1 MVSIDYLAYGFKRLF
16 RKPILEVIHFGF
28 YNSKL
33 IPIHVHNKLMLKR
46 KGDLSISDY
55 EFAINILGLNLSDNS
70 GIYESVYQYT
80 LTKDKTSFFFDPDN
94 ALLKEDYL
102 SNFSKQAEET
112 IEYANKYLNHEF
124 YFLGKQ
130 ITFDDEV
137 NYHYGFEQKPTSN
150 KYFADVNYF
159 VPNWDIKLTWELN
172 RQQHLPIL
180 GKAYFIT
187 NDEKYA
193 KEVCDQIEQW
203 IEQNPYLLGV
213 NWVEGIEAAIRMY
226 SWIFAYQF
234 IRNSKCLTPEIN
246 FKILKNIYLHGK
258 FIRTFL
264 SDKWIINGNHLLAE
278 LAGLLLIGISFP
290 EFKESKE
297 WVSFALKKLESELG
311 TQVFDDG
318 AIWEHSTGYQKFV
331 TEMILYPVVLL
342 NKNGYKVPES
352 LLLKLEKMLDFLD
365 SIAMSAGK
373 IPLIG
378 DEDQGFML
386 KLNFLD
392 YDDLRDLLSCGRIL
406 FNKEY
411 LHFKSEFAFWLFYEL
426 VSTPNEIS
434 VKKQNIRLFK
444 DSGYCLFR
452 SPDDY
457 LLLVTNAQNKKYLHA
472 AHRHLDMLSF
482 VYECQ
487 GEYFIV
493 DNGTYVYNGDK
504 QNRDLFRS
512 TWMHNTLT
520 IDKTNPCE
528 LGPFELQ
535 PRPYSQIITSGEID
549 SYFFT
554 LACSNAYNPL
564 LHIRSIIQIKDG
576 YLVSDSVK
584 SDYSHNYETYI
595 NLHPQSQVN
604 MIDEYNVELF
614 KNGVKLYIHSLKH
627 MIIVESKYSHKY
639 GICTNSKALR
649 VEIQANNYENI
660 IKISKKNSKITEYD
674 LELINRVLH
683 KK

>member
-1 MVSIDYLAYGFKRLF
+1 MVSIDYLTYGFKRLL
-16 RKPILEVIHFGF
+16 RKPVLEIIHFGY

-33 IPIHVHNKLMLKR
+33 IPIHAHNKLLLKK
-46 KGDLSISDY
+46 KGDLSISDR
-55 EFAINILGLNLSDNS
+55 EFAITVLSLPDNS
-70 GIYESVYQYT
+70 NIHESVYQHT
-80 LTKDKTSFFFDPDN
+80 LLKDKNYFFFNPSDTQ
-94 ALLKEDYL
+94 LKKDYL
-102 SNFSKQAEET
+102 SNYVKQAEET

-124 YFLGKQ
+124 DFLGRK
-130 ITFDDEV
+130 IKFHTKID
-137 NYHYGFEQKPTSN
+137 YHYGFEQNPTLN
-150 KYFADVNYF
+150 TYFSDVNCF
-159 VPNWDIKLTWELN
+159 IPNWDIKITWELN

-193 KEVCDQIEQW
+193 KEVCYQIEQW
-203 IEQNPYLLGV
+203 IEQNPFLRGV
-213 NWVEGIEAAIRMY
+213 NWVEGIEAAVRMY
-226 SWIFAYQF
+226 SWIFAYHF
-234 IRNSKCLTPEIN
+234 ISNSKSLTPEVN
-246 FKILKNIYLHGK
+246 LKILKYIYLHGK

-278 LAGLLLIGISFP
+278 LSGLLLIGITFP
-290 EFKESKE
+290 EFKQSKE
-297 WVSFALKKLESELG
+297 WVSFSLKKLESELS

-318 AIWEHSTGYQKFV
+318 VIWEHSTGYQKFV
-331 TEMILYPVVLL
+331 TEMVLYPIILL
-342 NKNGYKVPES
+342 IKNGCKVPES
-352 LLLKLEKMLDFLD
+352 ILFKLEKMLDFLD

-386 KLNFLD
+386 KLAFSD
-392 YDDLRDLLSCGRIL
+392 YNDIKNTLSCGNIL
-406 FNKEY
+406 FKKEY
-411 LHFKSEFAFWLFYEL
+411 LSFKSELVFWLFNGL
-426 VSTPNEIS
+426 VFTHNETS
-434 VKKQNIRLFK
+434 AKKQNLKLFK
-444 DSGYCLFR
+444 DSGYCLFK

-520 IDKTNPCE
+520 VDKKNPCE

-549 SYFFT
+549 SCFFV
-554 LACSNAYNPL
+554 LVRSDAYNPL
-564 LHIRSIIQIKDG
+564 FHIRSIIQIKNE
-576 YLVSDSVK
+576 YLISDSVK
-584 SDYSHNYETYI
+584 SDSPHNYEIHI
-595 NLHPQSQVN
+595 NLHPKSQVN
-604 MIDEYNVELF
+604 LIDDYNVELI
-614 KNGVKLYIHSLKH
+614 KNNVKLYIQSLKS
-627 MIIVESKYSHKY
+627 MNIVESKYSHKY
-639 GICTNSKALR
+639 GVCTNSKAII
-649 VEIQANNYENI
+649 VDVQANNYENV
-660 IKISKKNSKITEYD
+660 IKISKTNSKITESD
-674 LELINRVLH
+674 LELINQVSH